1 MRCHDLELFE
11 NLLSAEDRC
20 GSLNEQAAKREN
32 SVVFTRHSVRTPGDA
47 LGQSALTLAPAAG
60 NREALRGRK
69 KPYMQYSHFN
79 LHFSPWCLHVH
90 GAGAAREIEHAQG
103 TFLVASITPSF
114 MDATFSVHYL
124 A

>member
-47 LGQSALTLAPAAG
+47 LGQSALTLARPLGTEKRSGGGKSHTCNIRILTYIFHLGACTCM
-60 NREALRGRK
+60 ALEPQER
-69 KPYMQYSHFN
+69 
-79 LHFSPWCLHVH
+79 
-90 GAGAAREIEHAQG
+90 
-103 TFLVASITPSF
+103 
-114 MDATFSVHYL
+114 
-124 A
+124 